1 MILLQ
6 CTLFELY
13 ICFFL
18 FLILI
23 PGVCYVYVRGISFPI
38 SFQLSLFIIE
48 RKSGLKNKAK
58 TLKGI
63 GVLLYS
69 DRYVGRIDRVLLT
82 PDNLQSTLLAKI
94 IHKLKSRQ
102 LANVPIEGKF
112 DFVDSLDKKIIF

>member
-1 MILLQ
+1 M
-6 CTLFELY
+6 
-13 ICFFL
+13 
-18 FLILI
+18 
-23 PGVCYVYVRGISFPI
+23 
-38 SFQLSLFIIE
+38 SLFIIE

-58 TLKGI
+58 TPKGI